1 MKQSP
6 CWRCSANITTRT
18 KVWKH
23 YSVSSRRRSRSAH
36 AGIWKTTCKNLLAK
50 KEGMRYV
57 RTHNDSKNAPMLAI
71 NRKLGYKPEPG
82 YYRLLR
88 VLEVDYLVF
97 SISLSRHR
105 AAMRALM

>member
-1 MKQSP
+1 
-6 CWRCSANITTRT
+6 
-18 KVWKH
+18 
-23 YSVSSRRRSRSAH
+23 
-36 AGIWKTTCKNLLAK
+36 
-50 KEGMRYV
+50 
-57 RTHNDSKNAPMLAI
+57 MLAI

-88 VLEVDYLVF
+88 VLEVAYLVF